1 MRGASSVGY
10 GAIRERC
17 EAKCGAIAALSDKCG
32 LLFVDRLI
40 LHDEAVRSNIFD
52 SHVDIGDGVQGGFFL
67 LKSHSASS
75 FLERAESKML

>member
-1 MRGASSVGY
+1 VRGQQLGTNS
-10 GAIRERC
+10 RNT
-17 EAKCGAIAALSDKCG
+17 IAALSDKCG